1 VKAKGCTHTGSRE
14 NNEDSYGI
22 GELDDTLLLTVA
34 DGLGGYNAGEVAS
47 DLAVKEIQDTVM
59 HLINTAATHRELLK
73 LAIERANTSILQ
85 QARSTS
91 EYSGMATTIVIAL
104 VQGSIAT
111 IANVGDSRAY
121 CISQERIT
129 RVTKDHSLMQS
140 LIDMGDI
147 DEEEALGHPKKHVVL
162 RSLGMEKAV
171 KADFYEKSIVSGDI
185 LLLCSDGLTDTLKE
199 SEIKDI
205 VVGSEKEKICTNL
218 LEAARI
224 KSRDN
229 ITIVVAHNE
238 EGTRNAS

>member
-1 VKAKGCTHTGSRE
+1 MKATGCTHIGSRQ

-22 GELDDTLLLTVA
+22 EELDDTLLLTVA

-47 DLAVKEIQDTVM
+47 ILAVKEIRDTVM
-59 HLINTAATHRELLK
+59 HYINTADTHRELLK
-73 LAIERANTSILQ
+73 MAIEKANTSIIQ

-91 EYSGMATTIVIAL
+91 EYSGMATTIVTAL
-104 VQGSIAT
+104 VHGNIAT

-129 RVTKDHSLMQS
+129 QVTKDHSLVQS
-140 LIDMGDI
+140 LINMGAI
-147 DEEEALGHPKKHVVL
+147 DEEEAFGHPQKHVVL

-171 KADFYEKSIVSGDI
+171 KADFYEEKIVSGDI
-185 LLLCSDGLTDTLKE
+185 LLLCSDGLTDALKK

-205 VVGSEKEKICTNL
+205 VVGSEQEEICTNL

-224 KSRDN
+224 KSNDN
-229 ITIVVAHNE
+229 ITIVVAYS
-238 EGTRNAS
+238 EGSDMKS